1 MDAHR
6 KQLLV
11 IRFSALGDVAM
22 LAPLMRQVALSY
34 PDWDFTMLS
43 RQQCAPLFNDM
54 PSNVHFFGADLK
66 GHHHRLWGLDSLL
79 KEIDYHKFDAVAD
92 MHDVLRSQYLRTR
105 MFLAGKRC
113 AHVFKARVQRWLLVR
128 HNYHHKQPLVPMIER
143 YRAVFTELGF
153 YTYGPLTLNNGQTV
167 PKTNIVQE
175 EDTPARHNI
184 GIAPFAAHRGK
195 IYPINKMKK
204 VVKTLGEEM
213 AARGEK
219 VLLFGAGSKEE
230 LILHEWEKKYDGVEC
245 MAGKSTM
252 DQEIAIMRGL
262 RLMVTM
268 DSANMHL
275 ASLAG
280 TRVLSIWGATH
291 PWAGFLGYGQK
302 ESDCIQLDLACRPCS
317 IYGNRF
323 CQYRD
328 YRCLNI
334 DEDYII
340 ARVKTALNEQ

>member
-1 MDAHR
+1 MMETHR

-22 LAPLMRQVALSY
+22 LAPLLRQVAESY

-43 RQQCAPLFNDM
+43 RQQCAPLFTDM
-54 PSNVHFFGADLK
+54 PSNVRFFGADLK
-66 GHHHRLWGLDSLL
+66 GQHHRLWGLDSLL
-79 KEIDYHKFDAVAD
+79 KEIDYRQFDAVAD
-92 MHDVLRSQYLRTR
+92 MHDVLRSQYIRTR
-105 MFLAGKRC
+105 LFLAGKRC

-128 HNYHHKQPLVPMIER
+128 HNYRHKQPLVPMIER

-153 YTYGPLTLNNGQTV
+153 LTDAQ
-167 PKTNIVQE
+167 PAASYDKTAEVMRK
-175 EDTPARHNI
+175 DI

-195 IYPINKMKK
+195 IYPTDKMKLIVEK
-204 VVKTLGEEM
+204 MGKTM
-213 AARGEK
+213 SARGEK
-219 VLLFGAGSKEE
+219 VLLFGGGEKE
-230 LILHEWEKKYDGVEC
+230 LTILREWEQQYEGVVS
-245 MAGKSTM
+245 MAGKYKI
-252 DQEIAIMRGL
+252 DKEISIMSGL

-302 ESDCIQLDLACRPCS
+302 ESDCIQLDLPCRPCS

-323 CQYRD
+323 CKYRD
-328 YRCLNI
+328 YHCLDI
-334 DEDYII
+334 APEQII
-340 ARVKTALNEQ
+340 ERVKKAL

>member
-1 MDAHR
+1 MMETHR

-22 LAPLMRQVALSY
+22 LAPLLRQVAESY

-43 RQQCAPLFNDM
+43 RQQCAPLFTDM
-54 PSNVHFFGADLK
+54 PSNVRFFGADLK
-66 GHHHRLWGLDSLL
+66 GQHHRLWGLDSLL
-79 KEIDYHKFDAVAD
+79 KEIDYRQFDAVAD
-92 MHDVLRSQYLRTR
+92 MHDVLRSQYIRTR
-105 MFLAGKRC
+105 LFLAGKRC

-128 HNYHHKQPLVPMIER
+128 HNYRHKQPLVPMTER

-153 YTYGPLTLNNGQTV
+153 ITDAQPAASYD
-167 PKTNIVQE
+167 KTAEVMRT
-175 EDTPARHNI
+175 DI

-195 IYPINKMKK
+195 IYPIDKMKLIVEK
-204 VVKTLGEEM
+204 MGKTM
-213 AARGEK
+213 SARGEK
-219 VLLFGAGSKEE
+219 VLLFGGGEKE
-230 LILHEWEKKYDGVEC
+230 LTILREWEKQYEGVVS
-245 MAGKSTM
+245 MAGKYKI
-252 DQEIAIMRGL
+252 DKEIDIMRGL

-302 ESDCIQLDLACRPCS
+302 ESDCIQLDLPCRPCS

-323 CQYRD
+323 CKYRD
-328 YRCLNI
+328 YHCLDI
-334 DEDYII
+334 APEQII
-340 ARVKTALNEQ
+340 ERIATALNADCAE

>member
-1 MDAHR
+1 MMETHR

-22 LAPLMRQVALSY
+22 LAPLLRQVAESY

-43 RQQCAPLFNDM
+43 RQQCAPLFSDM
-54 PSNVHFFGADLK
+54 PSNVRFFGADLK
-66 GHHHRLWGLDSLL
+66 GQHHRLWGLDSLL
-79 KEIDYHKFDAVAD
+79 KEIDYRQFDAVAD
-92 MHDVLRSQYLRTR
+92 MHDVLRSQYIRTR
-105 MFLAGKRC
+105 LFLAGKRC

-128 HNYHHKQPLVPMIER
+128 HNYRHKQPLVPMIER

-153 YTYGPLTLNNGQTV
+153 LTDAR
-167 PKTNIVQE
+167 PAAAYDKTAE
-175 EDTPARHNI
+175 TKRTDI

-195 IYPINKMKK
+195 IYPIEKMKHI
-204 VVKTLGEEM
+204 VEELGKTM
-213 AARGEK
+213 SARGEK
-219 VLLFGAGSKEE
+219 VLLFGGGEKE
-230 LILHEWEKKYDGVEC
+230 LTILREWEKQYEGVVS
-245 MAGKSTM
+245 MAGKYKI
-252 DQEIAIMRGL
+252 DKEIDIMRGL

-302 ESDCIQLDLACRPCS
+302 ESDCIQLDLPCRPCS

-323 CQYRD
+323 CKYRD
-328 YRCLNI
+328 YHCLDI
-334 DEDYII
+334 APEQII
-340 ARVKTALNEQ
+340 ERVKKAL

>member
-1 MDAHR
+1 MEAVR
-6 KQLLV
+6 KRLLV

-22 LAPLMRQVALSY
+22 LVPLVRHVAERY
-34 PDWDFTMLS
+34 PGWDFTMLS
-43 RQQCAPLFNDM
+43 RRQYAPLFSDM
-54 PSNVHFFGADLK
+54 PSNVRFHGADLR
-66 GHHHRLWGLDSLL
+66 GRHHRLWGLSSLL
-79 KEIDYHKFDAVAD
+79 EEIDYRSYDAVAD

-128 HNYHHKQPLVPMIER
+128 HNNRHKQPLVPMIER

-153 YTYGPLTLNNGQTV
+153 QNDALSF
-167 PKTNIVQE
+167 
-175 EDTPARHNI
+175 TPMDGSTRANI

-195 IYPINKMKK
+195 VYPIERMGT
-204 VVKTLGEEM
+204 VVEALGRTM
-213 AARGEK
+213 AGRGEK
-219 VLLFGAGSKEE
+219 ALLFGGGERE
-230 LILHEWEKKYDGVEC
+230 LTILNEWERKYEGVESV
-245 MAGKSTM
+245 AGKYRI
-252 DQEIAIMRGL
+252 DEEIGIMRGL

-280 TRVLSIWGATH
+280 TRVLSVWGATH

-302 ESDCIQLDLACRPCS
+302 ENDCIQLNLPCRPCS

-328 YRCLNI
+328 YRCLDI
-334 DEDYII
+334 APETII
-340 ARVKTALNEQ
+340 ERVEKAL